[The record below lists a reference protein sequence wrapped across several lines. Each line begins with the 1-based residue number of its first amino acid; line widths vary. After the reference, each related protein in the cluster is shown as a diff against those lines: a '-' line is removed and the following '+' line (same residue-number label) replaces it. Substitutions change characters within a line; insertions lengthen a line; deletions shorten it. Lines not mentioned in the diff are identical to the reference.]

1 MKNEMMKKTMYSIAC
16 AVIIGLSVN
25 ALVYGS
31 NAHAAKKAVAAEQK
45 QTALA
50 EDSEQDEKNETEKA
64 EENADNTEK
73 DKDTKT
79 KKLKKP
85 VLLAASKPDGVIK
98 LKWRTV
104 SGAQTY
110 VLMRSTQ
117 KDSGFSRIYQTSTG
131 KTFYE
136 DRGREQGEPYY
147 YRLIVYSKGKKSS
160 AQSRTVKGRS
170 FQQPQVTQISNLS
183 GSRRLVLN
191 WKPVKGAETYQI
203 LRKSTDRRQYEVAG
217 TVKGTQTTFT
227 DKNCSG
233 GTVYTYKV
241 CAKDKNGGKGTY
253 SEAASQMAIDT
264 SRKMI
269 ALTYD
274 DGPSEHT
281 PLVLKALKKYDAH
294 ATFFVVGNR
303 VSQFADSLKQEVALG
318 SEIGN
323 HTYGHNSL
331 GKLSAAQVQSVLAQT
346 NQIVKRYAG
355 VDIHILRPPGGGYTS
370 ATLAAAGMPAVLW
383 SVDTMDWKT
392 RNTAATIR
400 CVQQKAYDGA
410 IVLMHDLH
418 ASTAYAADAV
428 MKYLKEQ
435 GYQMVTVSE
444 MAAYRGGMKN
454 IGAYS
459 QFL

>member
-1 MKNEMMKKTMYSIAC
+1 MKNEMMKKTMYSVAC

-31 NAHAAKKAVAAEQK
+31 NAHAAQKAVAAEQE
-45 QTALA
+45 QA
-50 EDSEQDEKNETEKA
+50 ELTQDPENNGGNETGEDAENTDHTEKN
-64 EENADNTEK
+64 
-73 DKDTKT
+73 KDTKT
-79 KKLKKP
+79 EKLKKP
-85 VLLAASKPDGVIK
+85 VLIAASKPDGVIK
-98 LKWRTV
+98 LKWRKV

-131 KTFYE
+131 EASYE
-136 DRGREQGEPYY
+136 DKGREQGQPYY

-170 FQQPQVTQISNLS
+170 FQQPQVTQISNVS

-191 WKPVKGAETYQI
+191 WKPVKGAEIYQV
-203 LRKSTDRRQYEVAG
+203 LRKSTDHAQYEVAG
-217 TVKGTQTTFT
+217 TVKGQKTTFT

-241 CAKDKNGGKGTY
+241 CAKDRNGGKGTY
-253 SEAASQMAIDT
+253 SEAASQMAIDAD
-264 SRKMI
+264 RKMI

-281 PLVLKALKKYDAH
+281 PIVLKALKKYDAH

-303 VSQFADSLKQEVALG
+303 VSQFADSLKQEAALG
-318 SEIGN
+318 CEIGN
-323 HTYGHNSL
+323 HTYAHNSL
-331 GKLSAAQVQSVLAQT
+331 GKLSAAQVQSVIAKT

-370 ATLAAAGMPAVLW
+370 ATLQAAGMPAVLW

-392 RNTAATIR
+392 RDTAATIR
-400 CVQQKAYDGA
+400 CVQQKAYDGS

-418 ASTAYAADAV
+418 AQTAYAADAV

-444 MAAYRGGMKN
+444 MAAYRGGMQN